1 MKNETYEQYRENC
14 DIVVLKNGHYGFPA
28 HFHMNIEIFILR
40 KGNYTVS
47 VNGKEYHMTDG
58 CTAFFSSYD
67 LHGYSHEYIN
77 DNGKSVPC
85 ESSDG
90 LVILIP
96 PKYLTEFFAKTSRM
110 RILKPVVNSA
120 NLCDSLIEIA
130 DRILNKNG
138 VSEEVKQAGV
148 NLFLALIR
156 EAFEFSPDTQKND
169 NSLIRSILTY
179 ILTHYKENVNVNK
192 IAKNLGYTPEHLSRT
207 FHEYFNV
214 SIPQYINSLRLDY
227 IENKLKTDKNIAKS
241 DVIYE
246 AGFGCFQTYYR
257 VKKQLGK

>member
-1 MKNETYEQYRENC
+1 MENGTYEQYRENC
-14 DIVVLKNGHYGFPA
+14 DIVVLKSGKYGIPA
-28 HFHMNIEIFILR
+28 HFHMNTEIFILR

-47 VNGKEYHMTDG
+47 VNGKEYRMTDG

-67 LHGYSHEYIN
+67 LHDYSSEYIN
-77 DNGKSVPC
+77 EDGKPTPC
-85 ESSDG
+85 ESSDSK
-90 LVILIP
+90 VVLIP
-96 PKYLTEFFAKTSRM
+96 PKYLTEFFAKTANLC
-110 RILKPVVNSA
+110 IKNPVVHNTK
-120 NLCDSLIEIA
+120 LCDSLIEIA
-130 DRILNKNG
+130 ERIFNKEG

-156 EAFEFSPDTQKND
+156 EAFEFSPDSRKID

-179 ILTHYKENVNVNK
+179 ILTHYKENINVNK
-192 IAKNLGYTPEHLSRT
+192 IAKALGYTPEHLSRT

-214 SIPQYINSLRLDY
+214 SIPQYINTLRIEY
-227 IENKLKTDKNIAKS
+227 IENKLKTDKKIAKS